1 MQFVVLTSEQK
12 ISSVKYKL
20 MHIKNLSKLR
30 LAAPVLLTIA
40 ICALFVSVTAHAD
53 PNNFFTGCLST
64 SGHSALYNASLGT
77 SPTAPC
83 KTGDPQV
90 SADYGDITSVIAG
103 TGLSGGATQGDAT
116 LSLADG
122 GVTTAKLADSS
133 VTTAKLADAAV
144 TVAKLID
151 GAVGTSKLAD
161 SAVTTAKIADGSVT
175 QAKLA
180 PGVGSGYF
188 GLPFICGG
196 PGSVGGN
203 LTDLSPVAA
212 KFAGQDFS
220 NTIMNGCRFVGV
232 SVQGVIFKNGH
243 LSNSVFQNV
252 DFTGANFQN
261 VQFIN
266 TGFSSSNLTNA
277 DFTGASFSGDFSNS
291 SATWNNTTC
300 PDGTNSDNDGNT
312 CVGHGM

>member
-1 MQFVVLTSEQK
+1 
-12 ISSVKYKL
+12 
-20 MHIKNLSKLR
+20 MHLKHLSKLR
-30 LAAPVLLTIA
+30 SAAPVLLTIA

-180 PGVGSGYF
+180 PGVGGGTSYF

-196 PGSVGGN
+196 LGRANNSF
-203 LTDLSPVAA
+203 TDLSTVAD

-220 NTIMNGCRFVGV
+220 KTIMNG
-232 SVQGVIFKNGH
+232 SV
-243 LSNSVFQNV
+243 L
-252 DFTGANFQN
+252 
-261 VQFIN
+261 
-266 TGFSSSNLTNA
+266 LE
-277 DFTGASFSGDFSNS
+277 
-291 SATWNNTTC
+291 
-300 PDGTNSDNDGNT
+300 
-312 CVGHGM
+312 